1 MTGRRAGYCAGY
13 PVPGY
18 ANPTPGFGMG
28 MGYGGGYGGRGW
40 RHRFYATGVPGWA
53 TYGAPPVPPA
63 YAAPMTRDAELEWL
77 KSHVEGLQSAL
88 QQANERI
95 SELDKQAQK

>member
-1 MTGRRAGYCAGY
+1 MTGRRAGYCSGY
-13 PVPGY
+13 AAPGY

-28 MGYGGGYGGRGW
+28 MGYGGGRGW

-53 TYGAPPVPPA
+53 RYDAPPLVPPSS
-63 YAAPMTRDAELEWL
+63 APRMTRDAEMEWL
-77 KSHVEGLQSAL
+77 KAHVEDLQSAL

-95 SELDKQAQK
+95 SELDKPSQQ